1 MWKIC
6 SNNEKYISILWF
18 ISFTCYLAR
27 KLDHGLVRSCLD
39 WLWVP
44 WISCVL
50 CRYTSAVWEVGEV
63 KSFFDLYRPYHFCCA
78 YSILS
83 YLFLLSC
90 FNIIND
96 SGIYAM
102 KNLELF
108 EVNLNMIEKYTEDDI
123 GHLRIKF
130 VNDMVFNEFNC
141 AHDGQSKVRE
151 VILVPMLFSLLF
163 HHSLNLI
170 VVFFPS
176 GLWQVVGGSMIRR
189 RNKLSLVFCDCAWI
203 ELKLWCVLP

>member
-1 MWKIC
+1 MWKFC
-6 SNNEKYISILWF
+6 SNNEIYISILWF
-18 ISFTCYLAR
+18 ISFTCFLAR
-27 KLDHGLVRSCLD
+27 KLDHGLVRSCSD

-50 CRYTSAVWEVGEV
+50 CRCTSVVWEVCEV
-63 KSFFDLYRPYHFCCA
+63 KSFFIYIDHIIFVVLIVFCPIFFFCHVF
-78 YSILS
+78 S
-83 YLFLLSC
+83 
-90 FNIIND
+90 IIND
-96 SGIYAM
+96 SGICAM

-170 VVFFPS
+170 VVFS
-176 GLWQVVGGSMIRR
+176 LRSMASCRR
-189 RNKLSLVFCDCAWI
+189 QHD
-203 ELKLWCVLP
+203 

>member
-1 MWKIC
+1 
-6 SNNEKYISILWF
+6 
-18 ISFTCYLAR
+18 
-27 KLDHGLVRSCLD
+27 
-39 WLWVP
+39 
-44 WISCVL
+44 
-50 CRYTSAVWEVGEV
+50 
-63 KSFFDLYRPYHFCCA
+63 
-78 YSILS
+78 
-83 YLFLLSC
+83 
-90 FNIIND
+90 
-96 SGIYAM
+96 M

-151 VILVPMLFSLLF
+151 VILVLMLFSLLF

-189 RNKLSLVFCDCAWI
+189 RNKLSLVFFDCA
-203 ELKLWCVLP
+203 